1 MCPRSSTPRVMRM
14 FRKMPRRSSR
24 SRPASLTSLSE
35 PTGSA
40 SLAIAMSCDRTLTI
54 RAAHPVVGCP
64 DFGESGP
71 GRLVAESAVDARLVE
86 GARVEPERG
95 RGLVVALEVGVEHR
109 RIVGRDRAAHAGRD
123 EPRQGVVGERA
134 DRAGA
139 DVRERADVE
148 HDPASGELA
157 DEPRIL
163 LGADA
168 VTQPVGAERLER
180 AAHGGGACDLAR
192 MRDGAEPER
201 LRPAEDVLVRLGRE
215 LRLEPAESDADDA
228 AVAVARRPLDRRKRH
243 LLREA
248 ARDVRREADLDAVQ
262 LLRLLR
268 AVADPLIDLLPGAAP
283 A

>member
-54 RAAHPVVGCP
+54 RAALPVVGCP

-95 RGLVVALEVGVEHR
+95 RGLIVALEVG
-109 RIVGRDRAAHAGRD
+109 AG
-123 EPRQGVVGERA
+123 GG
-134 DRAGA
+134 
-139 DVRERADVE
+139 
-148 HDPASGELA
+148 
-157 DEPRIL
+157 IL
-163 LGADA
+163 RGGGA
-168 VTQPVGAERLER
+168 VTEPGGAERLER
-180 AAHGGGACDLAR
+180 AAHGGGAGDLAR

-215 LRLEPAESDADDA
+215 LRLESAESDADDA
-228 AVAVARRPLDRRKRH
+228 AVAIARCPL
-243 LLREA
+243 
-248 ARDVRREADLDAVQ
+248 
-262 LLRLLR
+262 
-268 AVADPLIDLLPGAAP
+268 
-283 A
+283 